1 MYEEVIR
8 RDGREKNL
16 NKVRKDNILLIL
28 TISFEFEMF
37 LIIEGTY
44 IVAGIIFVLFSII
57 GMLGLWLSTLMID
70 FEEEEKEK
78 EM

>member
-1 MYEEVIR
+1 
-8 RDGREKNL
+8 L

-28 TISFEFEMF
+28 IFGFVIEMF